1 MSKRKAIITAVV
13 AIIALAAVPFIYAQT
28 AGRHHHAGG
37 LMFAHF
43 NRIRA
48 ALGLTDDQVTQLK
61 AIREDLR
68 TQNAPYRD
76 QMRGGFA
83 AVAQTLLKDP
93 DNNVAG
99 AQALIDQ
106 QSAARK
112 AMQVNVLNAAS
123 RALKVLTPEQ
133 RAKAA
138 EFLQQ
143 RMAMQ
148 EQRMQRHDH

>member
-13 AIIALAAVPFIYAQT
+13 AIIALAAVPFVYAQT

-93 DNNVAG
+93 DNVAG

-112 AMQVNVLNAAS
+112 AIQVNVLNAAS

-143 RMAMQ
+143 RMAMR
-148 EQRMQRHDH
+148 EQRMQHDH

>member
-13 AIIALAAVPFIYAQT
+13 AIIALAAVPFVYAQT
-28 AGRHHHAGG
+28 AGRHHHAGS

-93 DNNVAG
+93 GNVAG
-99 AQALIDQ
+99 AQLLIDQ

-112 AMQVNVLNAAS
+112 AMQVNVLNATS
-123 RALKVLTPEQ
+123 KALKVLTPEQ
-133 RAKAA
+133 RAKAS
-138 EFLQQ
+138 ELLQQ

-148 EQRMQRHDH
+148 GQRMQHDH

>member
-1 MSKRKAIITAVV
+1 MSKRNAIITAVV
-13 AIIALAAVPFIYAQT
+13 AIIVLSAVPFVYAQT
-28 AGRHHHAGG
+28 AGRHGHAGG

-68 TQNAPYRD
+68 AQNAPYRD
-76 QMRGGFA
+76 QMKGGFA

-93 DNNVAG
+93 DNVAG

-112 AMQVNVLNAAS
+112 AIQVNVLNAAS

-133 RAKAA
+133 RAKAF

-148 EQRMQRHDH
+148 EQRMKHHDH